1 MSELMRMPL
10 ADGGQ
15 VVVEVSENEPG
26 VHRVSRGGNGRIE
39 AAVDSLQVALQPIR
53 EAAEAALETFRK
65 SGPDEVEIELGVKLN
80 AEAGAVIAKSSV
92 EGHLTVKLTWRR
104 LPES

>member
-1 MSELMRMPL
+1 MSELMRVPL
-10 ADGGQ
+10 AGGGQ

-26 VHRVSRGGNGRIE
+26 VRRASRTGDTID
-39 AAVDSLQVALQPIR
+39 AAVDSLQHALQPIR

-92 EGHLTVKLTWRR
+92 EGHLNVKLTWRR
-104 LPES
+104 VAES

>member
-15 VVVEVSENEPG
+15 VVVEIADNEPA
-26 VHRVSRGGNGRIE
+26 VRRASRTGDKIE
-39 AAVDSLQVALQPIR
+39 AAVDSLQSALQPIR
-53 EAAEAALETFRK
+53 EAAEAALDTFRK

-80 AEAGAVIAKSSV
+80 AEAGAVIAKSAL

-104 LPES
+104 VAES